1 MLNGKILS
9 GIKIPMQFFADPES
23 DKEKKKPDEE
33 KPEETGTPPAEDE
46 KPASD
51 DKQVDENGE
60 GAEKAKPEKE
70 EPDADEDGKDNKSD
84 DKSDEKPPESPPK
97 DEPKDPEQPV
107 SDPKD
112 EEILKLKIQI
122 AAMQMG
128 FKPECMEDA
137 VILAESYVKNGT
149 EKDIETALSAVMK
162 KYSDWKA
169 DGGKP
174 DGKKSGGFK
183 VGADS
188 SDKKENAD
196 DERLSKAFG
205 IKKK

>member
-1 MLNGKILS
+1 MDETK
-9 GIKIPMQFFADPES
+9 
-23 DKEKKKPDEE
+23 KKKPEEEGNPEDKPKDTPASEE
-33 KPEETGTPPAEDE
+33 KADEAKPEDKPTDE
-46 KPASD
+46 PDKPVDKQERASD
-51 DKQVDENGE
+51 DKQSDENGE
-60 GAEKAKPEKE
+60 G
-70 EPDADEDGKDNKSD
+70 DKSD
-84 DKSDEKPPESPPK
+84 DKSDEKLPESPPK

-112 EEILKLKIQI
+112 EEILKLKTQI

-149 EKDIETALSAVMK
+149 EKNIETALSAVMK

-174 DGKKSGGFK
+174 DSKKSGGFK

-196 DERLSKAFG
+196 DDRLSKAFG

>member
-9 GIKIPMQFFADPES
+9 GIKIHMQFFADPES

-46 KPASD
+46 KPE
-51 DKQVDENGE
+51 DKPKGE
-60 GAEKAKPEKE
+60 ESKPEKE
-70 EPDADEDGKDNKSD
+70 QDKEEHGTGEDGKDDKSD

-112 EEILKLKIQI
+112 EEILKLKTQI

>member
-1 MLNGKILS
+1 MANRKILS
-9 GIKIPMQFFADPES
+9 GIKIHMQFFADSES

-33 KPEETGTPPAEDE
+33 KPEGTGTPPVEDE
-46 KPASD
+46 KPE
-51 DKQVDENGE
+51 DKPKDEE
-60 GAEKAKPEKE
+60 SKPEKE
-70 EPDADEDGKDNKSD
+70 QDKEEPDTGEDGKDDKSD
-84 DKSDEKPPESPPK
+84 DKSDEKPPESTPK
-97 DEPKDPEQPV
+97 DESKDPEQPV

-112 EEILKLKIQI
+112 EEILKLKTQI

-196 DERLSKAFG
+196 DDRLSKAFG

>member
-1 MLNGKILS
+1 MDETK
-9 GIKIPMQFFADPES
+9 
-23 DKEKKKPDEE
+23 KKKPEEEGNPEDKPKDTPASEE
-33 KPEETGTPPAEDE
+33 KADEAKPEDKPKDE
-46 KPASD
+46 PDKPVDKQERASD
-51 DKQVDENGE
+51 DKQSDENGE
-60 GAEKAKPEKE
+60 G
-70 EPDADEDGKDNKSD
+70 DKSD
-84 DKSDEKPPESPPK
+84 DKSDEKLPESPPK

-112 EEILKLKIQI
+112 EEILKLKTQI

-149 EKDIETALSAVMK
+149 EKNIETALSAVMK

-174 DGKKSGGFK
+174 DSKKSGGFK

-188 SDKKENAD
+188 SDKKKNAD
-196 DERLSKAFG
+196 DDRLSKAFG

>member
-1 MLNGKILS
+1 MDETK
-9 GIKIPMQFFADPES
+9 
-23 DKEKKKPDEE
+23 KKKPEEEGNPEDKPKDTPASEE
-33 KPEETGTPPAEDE
+33 KADE
-46 KPASD
+46 
-51 DKQVDENGE
+51 
-60 GAEKAKPEKE
+60 AKPEDKPKD
-70 EPDADEDGKDNKSD
+70 EPDEPVNKQEKASD
-84 DKSDEKPPESPPK
+84 DKSDEKLPESPPK
-97 DEPKDPEQPV
+97 DEPKDPEQSV

-112 EEILKLKIQI
+112 EEILKLKTQI

-174 DGKKSGGFK
+174 DSKKSGGFK

-196 DERLSKAFG
+196 DDRLSKAFG

>member
-1 MLNGKILS
+1 MVNTKILS
-9 GIKIPMQFFADPES
+9 GIKISMQFFAEPES

-33 KPEETGTPPAEDE
+33 KPKDTETPPSEEEKPEDKPKGEGSEPKDEQKKEETEA
-46 KPASD
+46 
-51 DKQVDENGE
+51 DKDGE
-60 GAEKAKPEKE
+60 G
-70 EPDADEDGKDNKSD
+70 DKSD
-84 DKSDEKPPESPPK
+84 DKSGEKPPEQLPK

-112 EEILKLKIQI
+112 EEILKLKTQI

-174 DGKKSGGFK
+174 DSKKSGGFK

-196 DERLSKAFG
+196 DDRLSKAFG
-205 IKKK
+205 IKKKK